1 MPDNTVDPS
10 VLREFEERSQGAF
23 VEEDEP
29 WDSRMTINMGPQ
41 HPSTHGVLRL
51 VLELE
56 GEIVR
61 DVRPVIGYLHTGME
75 KECEDSTW
83 RQAVTIVTRMDY
95 LAPFFN
101 ELVYSLATEK
111 LLGVEIPPRGQA
123 IRILMTELN
132 RISSHLV
139 WMATQGMDMG
149 AVSMMTSASGNG
161 SC

>member
-1 MPDNTVDPS
+1 MGDREALT
-10 VLREFEERSQGAF
+10 EFEERSQGAF
-23 VEEDEP
+23 IEEDEP

-51 VLELE
+51 VRELG

-61 DVRPVIGYLHTGME
+61 EVRPVIGYLHTGME
-75 KECEDSTW
+75 KECEDGTW

-111 LLGVEIPPRGQA
+111 LLGIEIPPRCHA
-123 IRILMTELN
+123 IRILNTELN
-132 RISSHLV
+132 RIS
-139 WMATQGMDMG
+139 
-149 AVSMMTSASGNG
+149 
-161 SC
+161 

>member
-1 MPDNTVDPS
+1 ARTTRWARCRSSTSTYRRATRGRPRKRGMTMADNTVDPS
-10 VLREFEERSQGAF
+10 VLSEFEERSQGAF

-61 DVRPVIGYLHTGME
+61 EVRPVIGYLHTGME

-95 LAPFFN
+95 LAP
-101 ELVYSLATEK
+101 
-111 LLGVEIPPRGQA
+111 
-123 IRILMTELN
+123 
-132 RISSHLV
+132 
-139 WMATQGMDMG
+139 
-149 AVSMMTSASGNG
+149 
-161 SC
+161 